1 MSKLAIIDGDFIC
14 YKVCPNSKKQEEPKT
29 LQQTLDL
36 VDWYIEEKII
46 YPTNIDEYIAY
57 LGGIGNF
64 RYSLTNSY
72 KSNRPTKRPPFFREV
87 KEYLVGRWNFN
98 IVDGIEAEDAVGI
111 TLTKYPDALL
121 IYEDHDLHQLPGF
134 RYNPTKGVFGEISR
148 EEANYFLM
156 CQLLQGC
163 STDKV
168 RGLKKGLGE
177 KTAIKL
183 LDGLPDEALL
193 FEVFDLYMLEY
204 GEHCGINE
212 FHTQYNLLKVLRDKL
227 DFIIPKPTKVPK
239 KPDLI
244 TNQF

>member
-36 VDWYIEEKII
+36 VDWYIEEKLIC
-46 YPTNIDEYIAY
+46 PTNIDEYIAY

-64 RYSLTNSY
+64 RYSLSDTY
-72 KSNRPTKRPPFFREV
+72 KSGRSSERPPFFREV
-87 KEYLVGRWNFN
+87 RYYLIDKWGFN
-98 IVDGIEAEDAVGI
+98 VADGIEAEDAVGI

-134 RYNPTKGVFGEISR
+134 RYNPTKVVFGETSR

-156 CQLLQGC
+156 NQLLQGC

-183 LDGLPDEALL
+183 LDGFPSEALL
-193 FEVFDLYMLEY
+193 FEVFNLYIQEY
-204 GEHCGINE
+204 GEYCGINE

-227 DFIIPKPTKVPK
+227 DFIIPEPTKVPK